1 MAFNS
6 ASLIPFDLDMFYPVQ
21 KNMRQHKG
29 DYHTQPHQQQ
39 ENGGTEDCSGWYHQ
53 RKELTAPGQPGAQH
67 DIHRPAR
74 SDWHS
79 WTLTSDRSDGL
90 LNYVLRKAPPFPGG
104 KGVRYSGGDNGQK
117 SADKPI

>member
-67 DIHRPAR
+67 DIHQPAR
-74 SDWHS
+74 SAWYS
-79 WTLTSDRSDGL
+79 WTLTSDLIDGWL
-90 LNYVLRKAPPFPGG
+90 GRGAGLFFVEGG
-104 KGVRYSGGDNGQK
+104 QREKGVQGGE
-117 SADKPI
+117 